1 MKYIIVKESLNAFF
15 FLYASIPVL
24 SITLIVI
31 FLITG
36 IFRGFNDNDIESVVK
51 KMPINRLFNQTKDE

>member
-1 MKYIIVKESLNAFF
+1 MDAFF